1 MQCNMA
7 TMAAAFR
14 ATNAILGDV
23 AAALEVPT
31 DGLTFRGLLAAVIAE
46 ATAIELPFT
55 GTGDFSKLVSIAEQV
70 GVAPAAAAVPAA
82 GVSPNITASVAA
94 AAASASAV
102 APAPLAPPRAAAA
115 AAAAA
120 AGAAVVAAPAGAV
133 AASTV
138 SPSLLVSSSSDF
150 PEEWAPFGDEGS
162 AQDYAW
168 ERRWLL
174 VALDPGSPEFA
185 SVQAQLLESMQ
196 GVTVVRVERI
206 QHRLLWR
213 RFAVKR
219 GELRKKVAG
228 LVGVGD
234 SAAADLR
241 LWHGTGETDPKAI
254 LSSESG
260 LDERLSSQRGFY
272 GRGVY
277 LAEHARYSNG
287 DSEVRVCVRTSIN
300 FNICCAQRTLNHFF

>member
-1 MQCNMA
+1 MAMA
-7 TMAAAFR
+7 TAFR

-31 DGLTFRGLLAAVIAE
+31 DGLTFHGLFAAVIAK
-46 ATAIELPFT
+46 ATAYELPFT
-55 GTGDFSKLVSIAEQV
+55 GTGNFSKLVSIAEQV
-70 GVAPAAAAVPAA
+70 GVAPAAVAVPAA
-82 GVSPNITASVAA
+82 GVTPNITASVAA
-94 AAASASAV
+94 TAASASAV
-102 APAPLAPPRAAAA
+102 VAPAPHTLPRTAAAA
-115 AAAAA
+115 PA

-133 AASTV
+133 AASTA
-138 SPSLLVSSSSDF
+138 SPLISTSAF
-150 PEEWAPFGDEGS
+150 PEEWASFGDEGS

-219 GELRKKVAG
+219 AELRKKVAG

-272 GRGVY
+272 GKGVY

-287 DSEVRVCVRTSIN
+287 DSEARVCVCVWIMEK
-300 FNICCAQRTLNHFF
+300 